1 MPKIPVTNKNISK
14 KSFIN
19 INGERILL
27 EITFINKLATLPI
40 PIDNFISLQVEDEI
54 NSPFYKGILTI
65 KNDNNKFD
73 LLGTPEK
80 VNKINYNLLETG
92 ENLISIT
99 FNKANNFKKSYL
111 FFIVDET
118 SEIVDNSKV
127 KNFYLED
134 AFLYNLKNSKKIFTT
149 SDLLKGDT
157 TQLSDYD
164 RQINVSDA
172 IKSLLASSISDIA
185 IDNDNWY
192 QSVNKLSYTSTINES
207 SLESLDFILDKAI
220 DQNNNF
226 LYLLQRNNTFGLYS
240 IKQMYEEYINN
251 NYANNFGGNYLL
263 VSAEGPTESIAK
275 NNAFKVSDFSVYNEN
290 GDNTL
295 DNIINHKVINYNFKD
310 KKFNLFSKD
319 NTVNQVVKEIKES
332 FLNKKTTVNR
342 ITSPRIEDN
351 TFFKTLYTTNSDID
365 SARYEGRN
373 IILKSLINLST
384 MLTMRCDGVFSLN
397 SGNFINVSHE
407 QQFKNKINNKLNGG
421 WFVVGYKHTFTN
433 TSFTSEIACTKFHE
447 LI

>member
-40 PIDNFISLQVEDEI
+40 PIDNFISLQIEDEI

-80 VNKINYNLLETG
+80 INKINYNLLETG

-342 ITSPRIEDN
+342 ITSPRVEDN

>member
-80 VNKINYNLLETG
+80 INKINYNLLETG

>member
-40 PIDNFISLQVEDEI
+40 PIDNFISLQIEDEI

-80 VNKINYNLLETG
+80 INKINYNLLETG

>member
-1 MPKIPVTNKNISK
+1 MPKVPVTNKNISK
-14 KSFIN
+14 NSFIN

-80 VNKINYNLLETG
+80 INKINYNLLETG

-134 AFLYNLKNSKKIFTT
+134 AFLYNLKNSKEMFTT
-149 SDLLKGDT
+149 SNLLKGDT
-157 TQLSDYD
+157 TQLSDSE
-164 RQINVSDA
+164 REINVSDT
-172 IKSLLASSISDIA
+172 IKNLIQTSISDIA

-207 SLESLDFILDKAI
+207 RLESLDFILDKAI

-226 LYLLQRNNTFGLYS
+226 LYLLQRNNAFGLYS
-240 IKQMYEEYINN
+240 LKQMYEEYINN

-295 DNIINHKVINYNFKD
+295 DNIINYKVINYNFKD

-319 NTVNQVVKEIKES
+319 NTVGQVVSEVKEG
-332 FLNKKTTVNR
+332 FLNKQTTVNR
-342 ITSPRIEDN
+342 VPSPRIENN
-351 TFFKTLYTTNSDID
+351 TFFKTLYTTNSDEK

-373 IILKSLINLST
+373 IILKSLVNLST

-397 SGNFINVSHE
+397 CGNFINVSHE

-421 WFVVGYKHTFTN
+421 WFVVGYKHTFTT

>member
-80 VNKINYNLLETG
+80 INKINYNLLETG

-342 ITSPRIEDN
+342 ITSPRVEDN

-433 TSFTSEIACTKFHE
+433 TSFT
-447 LI
+447 

>member
-27 EITFINKLATLPI
+27 EITLINKLATLPI

-263 VSAEGPTESIAK
+263 GSAEGPTESIAK

-365 SARYEGRN
+365 SARHEGRN

>member
-80 VNKINYNLLETG
+80 INKINYNLLETG

-157 TQLSDYD
+157 TQL
-164 RQINVSDA
+164 
-172 IKSLLASSISDIA
+172 
-185 IDNDNWY
+185 
-192 QSVNKLSYTSTINES
+192 
-207 SLESLDFILDKAI
+207 
-220 DQNNNF
+220 
-226 LYLLQRNNTFGLYS
+226 
-240 IKQMYEEYINN
+240 
-251 NYANNFGGNYLL
+251 
-263 VSAEGPTESIAK
+263 
-275 NNAFKVSDFSVYNEN
+275 
-290 GDNTL
+290 
-295 DNIINHKVINYNFKD
+295 
-310 KKFNLFSKD
+310 
-319 NTVNQVVKEIKES
+319 
-332 FLNKKTTVNR
+332 
-342 ITSPRIEDN
+342 
-351 TFFKTLYTTNSDID
+351 
-365 SARYEGRN
+365 
-373 IILKSLINLST
+373 
-384 MLTMRCDGVFSLN
+384 
-397 SGNFINVSHE
+397 
-407 QQFKNKINNKLNGG
+407 
-421 WFVVGYKHTFTN
+421 
-433 TSFTSEIACTKFHE
+433 
-447 LI
+447 

>member
-80 VNKINYNLLETG
+80 INKINYNLLETG

-118 SEIVDNSKV
+118 SEIVYNSKV

-373 IILKSLINLST
+373 IILKSLINLYT
-384 MLTMRCDGVFSLN
+384 MLTMR
-397 SGNFINVSHE
+397 
-407 QQFKNKINNKLNGG
+407 
-421 WFVVGYKHTFTN
+421 
-433 TSFTSEIACTKFHE
+433 
-447 LI
+447 

>member
-1 MPKIPVTNKNISK
+1 M
-14 KSFIN
+14 
-19 INGERILL
+19 
-27 EITFINKLATLPI
+27 
-40 PIDNFISLQVEDEI
+40 
-54 NSPFYKGILTI
+54 
-65 KNDNNKFD
+65 
-73 LLGTPEK
+73 
-80 VNKINYNLLETG
+80 
-92 ENLISIT
+92 
-99 FNKANNFKKSYL
+99 
-111 FFIVDET
+111 
-118 SEIVDNSKV
+118 
-127 KNFYLED
+127 
-134 AFLYNLKNSKKIFTT
+134 
-149 SDLLKGDT
+149 
-157 TQLSDYD
+157 
-164 RQINVSDA
+164 
-172 IKSLLASSISDIA
+172 
-185 IDNDNWY
+185 
-192 QSVNKLSYTSTINES
+192 SYTSTINES